1 MKKFLTILAA
11 AALLLPACKR
21 GIFTENYR
29 TTVSYPLEEGLE
41 KPSLTVD
48 ISVDYPVGGL
58 QDSVLTKMTSNILIS
73 VLELESEPSDVKS
86 TVDGFVEDLQ
96 ENFRDENLEFWKT
109 DKEKLTEDQINDFY
123 CWEYFVNCYFG
134 ERWKDYV
141 SYENEFYTYSGG
153 AHGMQGLIPVVFST
167 VTGDIVT
174 EADIFSEGY
183 EEPLVE
189 SLRKHLEDAFVDNA
203 EDFECVF
210 NKEIE
215 PNGCFE
221 VGKAGITYYYQ
232 PYEIAPYYIGVI
244 SVTVPW
250 SELKGYI
257 R

>member
-1 MKKFLTILAA
+1 MKKFLVILAA
-11 AALLLPACKR
+11 VALLLPACKR
-21 GIFTENYR
+21 GITTENYR
-29 TTVSYPLEEGLE
+29 TTLSYPLEEGLE
-41 KPSLTVD
+41 KPNLTVD
-48 ISVDYPVGGL
+48 ISIDYPVDGL
-58 QDSVLTKMTSNILIS
+58 QDSVLTKMTTNILIS
-73 VLELESEPSDVKS
+73 VLELEEEPSDVKS
-86 TVDGFVEDLQ
+86 TVDNFVEGLQ

-109 DKEKLTEDQINDFY
+109 DKKKLTEDQINDFY

-134 ERWKDYV
+134 ERWKKFI

-167 VTGDIVT
+167 ETGDIVT

-183 EEPLVE
+183 EETLAKG
-189 SLRKHLEDAFVDNA
+189 LREHLKDAFVDNA

-221 VGKAGITYYYQ
+221 VSKAGITYYYQ

-250 SELKGYI
+250 AELKEFI